1 MMGQSTSLERA
12 AAMPTRNVNLTNDLD
27 RFVARKV
34 KSGRYENASEV
45 VRAGLRTL
53 EREEQQYE
61 AKLAALRAAIDE
73 GDASGVAEGDVFGR
87 VRKALKLP
95 ASSR

>member
-1 MMGQSTSLERA
+1 MILA
-12 AAMPTRNVNLTNDLD
+12 VPTRNVNLTAELD
-27 RFVARKV
+27 RFVQNKV

-61 AKLAALRAAIDE
+61 AKLAALRIAIDE
-73 GDASGVAEGDVFGR
+73 GDSSGVAEDDVFGR
-87 VRKALKLP
+87 VRQSLIAAG
-95 ASSR
+95 ASR

>member
-1 MMGQSTSLERA
+1 
-12 AAMPTRNVNLTNDLD
+12 MPTRNVNLTNDLD
-27 RFVARKV
+27 HFIARKV

-73 GDASGVAEGDVFGR
+73 GDASGMARGNVFGR
-87 VRKALKLP
+87 VRKAIKLP
-95 ASSR
+95 VSR

>member
-1 MMGQSTSLERA
+1 
-12 AAMPTRNVNLTNDLD
+12 MPTRNVNLTAELD

-53 EREEQQYE
+53 EREEQRYE
-61 AKLAALRAAIDE
+61 AKLSALRTAIDD
-73 GDASGVAEGDVFGR
+73 GDASGITDGNVFGR
-87 VRKALKLP
+87 VRRALKLP
-95 ASSR
+95 VKT